1 MAYTCY
7 VITYT
12 VYYLSLS
19 YQHKAIKEDT
29 SVLSYDIILIKEITF
44 NALCKL
50 V

>member
-29 SVLSYDIILIKEITF
+29 SILSYDILIKEITF
-44 NALCKL
+44 NAMCKL